1 MLRHTS
7 IHTYNIPEETNPLSG
22 YVLCVWSEHGRTR
35 LLNTPGGAQR
45 ECRQPLFSTLQHRRT
60 QTHLPFPCSFCL
72 RIVSVGVPVMDT
84 VSDLWTFTASLLCS
98 ALLCSVS
105 LAPACLPARLPACLP
120 FGQTSGAAAPCFPG
134 AAAAQQAT
142 REQNRRW
149 GKTCVCLPTVELW
162 QMLFA
167 KNSDNYPKNNTP
179 RRWQASAQTWGTNP
193 FGVIALFKRATQVKP
208 TRLYANKQDCAK
220 LDLCRTCG

>member
-84 VSDLWTFTASLLCS
+84 VSDLWTFTAALLCS
-98 ALLCSVS
+98 ALPRSPPH
-105 LAPACLPARLPACLP
+105 ARRPARPPACRLDKHQARRLVFQVPP
-120 FGQTSGAAAPCFPG
+120 QHNKRQG
-134 AAAAQQAT
+134 
-142 REQNRRW
+142 EQNRRR
-149 GKTCVCLPTVELW
+149 GKHAYACRPL
-162 QMLFA
+162 
-167 KNSDNYPKNNTP
+167 NYGKCSLQKIQTIT
-179 RRWQASAQTWGTNP
+179 RRTTHPGAG
-193 FGVIALFKRATQVKP
+193 R
-208 TRLYANKQDCAK
+208 RLRRPGE
-220 LDLCRTCG
+220 RTYLE

>member
-72 RIVSVGVPVMDT
+72 RIVPVGVPVMDT
-84 VSDLWTFTASLLCS
+84 VSDLWTFTAALHRSAPLCLALPRS
-98 ALLCSVS
+98 AS
-105 LAPACLPARLPACLP
+105 LAPACPPARLP

-142 REQNRRW
+142 REQQTDEGGKHAYACRPLNYGKCSLQKIQTITRRTTHP
-149 GKTCVCLPTVELW
+149 G
-162 QMLFA
+162 A
-167 KNSDNYPKNNTP
+167 G
-179 RRWQASAQTWGTNP
+179 RRLRRPGEQTY
-193 FGVIALFKRATQVKP
+193 LE
-208 TRLYANKQDCAK
+208 
-220 LDLCRTCG
+220 